1 MSNNAPVIR
10 PIPTAGQICKKV
22 DVFLHEDCT
31 DAEAKEFIDAIFA
44 VANPEDDSSWELTTV
59 MTRHAFAKTEAFE
72 RAFREFAGFG
82 DDQVP
87 YMADRYVVS
96 VADKEM

>member
-1 MSNNAPVIR
+1 MSNFPQIR
-10 PIPTAGQICKKV
+10 PVPTAKQIVEKV

-31 DAEAKEFIDAIFA
+31 DAEAKEFIDVIFA
-44 VANPEDDSSWELTTV
+44 VANPEDDTSWELTSV
-59 MTRHAFAKTEAFE
+59 AVRHAFAKTEAFE

-87 YMADRYVVS
+87 YMADRYIVS
-96 VADKEM
+96 ADKEM